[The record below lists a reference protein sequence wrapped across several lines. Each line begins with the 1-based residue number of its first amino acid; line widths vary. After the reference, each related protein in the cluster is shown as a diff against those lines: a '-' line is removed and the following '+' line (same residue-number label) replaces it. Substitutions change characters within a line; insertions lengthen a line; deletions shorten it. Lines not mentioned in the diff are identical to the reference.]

1 MNLLAISINHRTA
14 PIELR
19 EIVHLSH
26 EEVESFTQEMVSSLF
41 SEAFVISTCNRTE
54 LYGIPV
60 DPATGFRAMQNFLL
74 ERKKIPQMSDRHF
87 ENFFSCSAVNHLFR
101 VSSGIDSQ
109 LVGDNQIL
117 GQLKEAFRVSE
128 ENGAAGFLMKRL
140 FDAASRTG
148 KRVKTETIISDGA
161 ITVSYA
167 AVQLTE
173 KIFHNLAKKS
183 ALVIGAGET
192 AEIAAKHLSEK
203 GIGALTISNR
213 THSKASVLAAK
224 LGCRSLAFEKLK
236 EELHRFDIIISA
248 TGAPHVILTVDD
260 IRGALKKRNGVST
273 CIIDIAVPRDVDSS
287 VSQLDNVFYHD
298 LDSLKIIVDQNLKK
312 RDQEIPRAKEIIEEE
327 MVGFFNWYNSLEA
340 GPLIKSL
347 REYFEKVRT
356 EELEKQRHRFS
367 EEDYEKLEILTS
379 RIINK
384 LLHQPT
390 VELKKLSGNSE
401 NSGEIMHKVDLLR
414 SLFKLD

>member
-14 PIELR
+14 SIELR
-19 EIVHLSH
+19 EKVHLSH
-26 EEVESFTQEMVSSLF
+26 DEVESFTREMVSSLF

-60 DPATGFRAMQNFLL
+60 DPATGFGAMQNFLL
-74 ERKKIPQMSDRHF
+74 ERKKIPQMSGKHF

-117 GQLKEAFRVSE
+117 GQLKEAFRISE
-128 ENGAAGFLMKRL
+128 ETGAAGFLMKRL

-173 KIFHNLAKKS
+173 KIFHNLAKKC

-213 THSKASVLAAK
+213 TYSKASALAAK
-224 LGCRSLAFEKLK
+224 LGCSSLAFERLK
-236 EELHRFDIIISA
+236 EELYRFDIIISA
-248 TGAPHVILTVDD
+248 TGAPHVILTADD
-260 IRGALKKRNGVST
+260 IRGTLKKRNGVST
-273 CIIDIAVPRDVDSS
+273 CIIDIAVPRDVESS
-287 VSQLDNVFYHD
+287 VSLLNNVFYHD

-340 GPLIKSL
+340 APLIKSL
-347 REYFEKVRT
+347 RDYFEKVRT

-367 EEDYEKLEILTS
+367 EEDFEKLEILTS

-390 VELKKLSGNSE
+390 VELKKLSGNSGD
-401 NSGEIMHKVDLLR
+401 SGEIMHKVDLLR